1 MSEILTHSK
10 ESLSDKC
17 NHHYITKLYQAYLA
31 ITDDIDRVI
40 QSHYIYVGI
49 VDITIEQ
56 IYFLEL
62 YQKMQVRNV
71 SLNSKGWSSSEE
83 SKRRKCTGALFVF
96 TKKIDRHC
104 KLLIN
109 N

>member
-1 MSEILTHSK
+1 MPEILTHPK

-17 NHHYITKLYQAYLA
+17 NHHYITKLYLAYLA

-71 SLNSKGWSSSEE
+71 SLNFKGWSSSEE
-83 SKRRKCTGALFVF
+83 RRICTGALFVF
-96 TKKIDRHC
+96 TKIIDRLC
-104 KLLIN
+104 KPLIN

>member
-1 MSEILTHSK
+1 MPEILTHSK

-17 NHHYITKLYQAYLA
+17 NHHYITKLCQAYLA

-40 QSHYIYVGI
+40 QSHYIYVGT
-49 VDITIEQ
+49 VDTTIEQ

-62 YQKMQVRNV
+62 YQKMQVKNV
-71 SLNSKGWSSSEE
+71 SLKGWSSSEE

-96 TKKIDRHC
+96 TKIIDRHC

-109 N
+109 I